1 MYIISYQ
8 FVQKYLVFPNVFE
21 SSGDLFPAI
30 VVPISKAL
38 NLGELYSGETRTK
51 SNVVPRT
58 RDSMFT
64 SLIRPVNSRN
74 VASILRKRKMACYHC
89 YINII
94 ILTQIIFIFFI
105 LIKLQNT
112 NKIINNVMLSEFMN
126 TTFK

>member
-1 MYIISYQ
+1 MHVISNY
-8 FVQKYLVFPNVFE
+8 FTNKYLVFPNVFE

-58 RDSMFT
+58 RDSMLT

-74 VASILRKRKMACYHC
+74 VASILKKRKKWYVVND
-89 YINII
+89 INYTNYTLYSII
-94 ILTQIIFIFFI
+94 I
-105 LIKLQNT
+105 
-112 NKIINNVMLSEFMN
+112 
-126 TTFK
+126 FKS

>member
-1 MYIISYQ
+1 MHVISNH
-8 FVQKYLVFPNVFE
+8 FTNKYLVFPNVFE

-58 RDSMFT
+58 RDSMLT

-74 VASILRKRKMACYHC
+74 VASILKKRKKWYVVND
-89 YINII
+89 INYTNYTLYSII
-94 ILTQIIFIFFI
+94 IF
-105 LIKLQNT
+105 KS
-112 NKIINNVMLSEFMN
+112 KIIWFLGKR
-126 TTFK
+126 FKLISSHELREYI